1 MRSLRSLPSR
11 EASFIERAKCA
22 HSDCLTSR
30 VQSIRG
36 VNPSS
41 ETLSLETGA
50 NSTSAFIVESFV
62 WVIRW
67 PGYYLL
73 ITVAHCWKNK
83 HQQIYIRYDEFSPW
97 ILEIID
103 MAISL
108 HAVQSFIVD
117 FSTLESGD
125 ESRA

>member
-1 MRSLRSLPSR
+1 M
-11 EASFIERAKCA
+11 
-22 HSDCLTSR
+22 
-30 VQSIRG
+30 
-36 VNPSS
+36 NPSS

-50 NSTSAFIVESFV
+50 YSTSAFIVESFV

-67 PGYYLL
+67 SERGYYLL
-73 ITVAHCWKNK
+73 ITVAVSAKNK
-83 HQQIYIRYDEFSPW
+83 HQQIYIRYDEFSPR
-97 ILEIID
+97 ILEIIH

-108 HAVQSFIVD
+108 HAVRSFIVD